1 MHKCK
6 MFSLL
11 VHMIAVY
18 QNTVQA
24 LPTPVPDV
32 EACLKNCL
40 INIIKQTYMMFFNKS
55 CYKIL

>member
-18 QNTVQA
+18 LKTVQA
-24 LPTPVPDV
+24 LLTPSDV
-32 EACLKNCL
+32 VTCLKNRI
-40 INIIKQTYMMFFNKS
+40 INIIKKTYIMFF
-55 CYKIL
+55 